1 MSFVC
6 VVRGTL
12 LGGWIFRPSTGSV
25 NEVVSRTTTF
35 KTRIAISAEGTK
47 WLYSQ
52 SNKCHFV
59 NGPQFSIYYYDKK
72 NLLYFFFAIFQ
83 LQYLSFNHMTFVKN
97 HELLWGQEMTKFTK
111 KQVPFCEWGQSAQL
125 SIYYYDKKNLFFTF
139 FLPFFRFNIY
149 TYIWHL

>member
-1 MSFVC
+1 MQ
-6 VVRGTL
+6 RIE
-12 LGGWIFRPSTGSV
+12 WA
-25 NEVVSRTTTF
+25 VVSWTNVTQVMRIKIKLFHERPLLKRALQSLQRAQNDSIHKATSAILWMDPNFQSTTT
-35 KTRIAISAEGTK
+35 I
-47 WLYSQ
+47 
-52 SNKCHFV
+52 
-59 NGPQFSIYYYDKK
+59 KK